1 MSDNPTIT
9 KLRSLASL
17 APPTIAEQEDAQGM
31 RARYLAANN
40 GTGLQFSRALYQV
53 KHSCGQWAW
62 AEGKYCQ
69 HCGQPVELSDDQA
82 AVSRPPPP
90 REQVRPTPAI
100 PPQSPPGSFNNPLR
114 PLSPTP
120 EAMPSAAPER
130 PQESIRADEVTQ
142 QVAERLLGQLKA
154 PGVVVADLP
163 KEGDREG
170 SREFA
175 RSAQIH
181 PTPEPGDAFDERLD
195 DEIQEYG

>member
-17 APPTIAEQEDAQGM
+17 APPTIAEQEDALGM

-53 KHSCGQWAW
+53 KHACGQWAW

-82 AVSRPPPP
+82 TVSRPPPP

-100 PPQSPPGSFNNPLR
+100 PPPSPPGSFNNPLR

-120 EAMPSAAPER
+120 EVMPSAAPER
-130 PQESIRADEVTQ
+130 PQESIRADEVVQRT
-142 QVAERLLGQLKA
+142 AERLLGQLKA

-163 KEGDREG
+163 KED
-170 SREFA
+170 EF
-175 RSAQIH
+175 RSCGEIH
-181 PTPEPGDAFDERLD
+181 PTPEPGDAFDEDLD